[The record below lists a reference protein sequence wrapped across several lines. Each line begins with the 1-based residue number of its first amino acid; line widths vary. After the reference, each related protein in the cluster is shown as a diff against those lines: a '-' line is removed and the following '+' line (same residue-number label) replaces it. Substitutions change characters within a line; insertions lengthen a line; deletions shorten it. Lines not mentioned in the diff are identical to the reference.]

1 MGSEDSDR
9 SDDFAAMARLAE
21 SFTGLVDAFTE
32 RRQMPLR
39 AADLVTHADRVMPR
53 AEHASLTVR
62 QGGEA
67 RTIAATGPTA
77 TRLDEIR
84 AEIQPHEGPVLDVL
98 EGNDVVVSGDL
109 GSDPRWPEFGDRV
122 LSELQIR
129 SLVSYRLYLA
139 PDHRAALTF
148 LSSWPYAFDQVAV
161 AIGAIFAAYCSLSLL
176 GEQVFGEQ
184 VRGQRTA
191 EVHREIGV
199 AVGIL
204 LTTEQL
210 SIQDAY
216 HRLYQASREL
226 GTSMHKLAGQVI
238 RGGGVP
244 SVGERPSE
252 PS

>member
-1 MGSEDSDR
+1 VR
-9 SDDFAAMARLAE
+9 
-21 SFTGLVDAFTE
+21 E
-32 RRQMPLR
+32 RGQ
-39 AADLVTHADRVMPR
+39 
-53 AEHASLTVR
+53 
-62 QGGEA
+62 A
-67 RTIAATGPTA
+67 RTIAATGPIA

-84 AEIQPHEGPVLDVL
+84 AEIQAHEGPVLDVL

-109 GSDPRWPEFGDRV
+109 NNDPRWPAFGERV
-122 LSELQIR
+122 ASELGIR

-139 PDHRAALTF
+139 PDHRAAVTF

-176 GEQVFGEQ
+176 SETVFGEQ
-184 VRGQRTA
+184 LGGQRTA

-216 HRLYQASREL
+216 LRLFEASHEL
-226 GTSMHKLAGQVI
+226 GTSLQNLAGQVI
-238 RGGGVP
+238 EHGGVP
-244 SVGERPSE
+244 SDRPSRGD
-252 PS
+252 